1 MYQLFRRFLDLWY
14 PPCCLV
20 CGRPLLET
28 ETHICLSCLYHLPHL
43 SYLSF
48 RENEAVARLAG
59 RLPFDKAVAALR
71 YQKESS
77 VQTLFESFKYQGNK
91 DLAYYLTK
99 VAARPLYQQSFFD
112 DIDVIVP
119 LPLHDKKLKM
129 RGYNQAAC
137 IAQALSSLSAL
148 PVDENIVRRVKA
160 TDTQTRKNR
169 WQRQESVNEVF
180 ALLPEANLNG
190 KHVLLVDDVLTTGA
204 SLSACGRELW
214 RANPAKLS
222 FFALALA

>member
-1 MYQLFRRFLDLWY
+1 M
-14 PPCCLV
+14 
-20 CGRPLLET
+20 
-28 ETHICLSCLYHLPHL
+28 
-43 SYLSF
+43 
-48 RENEAVARLAG
+48 AG

-91 DLAYYLTK
+91 DLAYYLTQ